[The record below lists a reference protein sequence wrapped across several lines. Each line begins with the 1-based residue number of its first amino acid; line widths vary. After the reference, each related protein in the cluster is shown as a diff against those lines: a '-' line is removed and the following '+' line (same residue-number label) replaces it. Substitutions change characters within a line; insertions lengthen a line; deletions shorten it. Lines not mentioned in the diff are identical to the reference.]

1 MQDQTH
7 QPPHAHRLRT
17 GRHSCTGQI
26 YLITT
31 VTRDRDPLFSDL
43 YLGRAVVQALR
54 DARLSTRSLAFV
66 IMPDHLH
73 WLMQLREGYDL
84 SDVVHFVKSDSARMV
99 NRLRRGSGSVW
110 QKGFH
115 DRALRR
121 EELLQVH
128 ARYIVNN
135 PVRAGIV
142 DSPLRYSLWDSVWV

>member
-1 MQDQTH
+1 MAERTH
-7 QPPHAHRLRT
+7 ESPHAHHLRK
-17 GRHSCTGQI
+17 GRHTCAGQI

-31 VTRDRDPLFSDL
+31 VTRDREPLFSDL
-43 YLGRAVVQALR
+43 YRGRAVVQALR

-73 WLMQLREGYDL
+73 WLMQLREGYAL
-84 SDVVHFVKSDSARMV
+84 SDVVHFVKSDSARLV
-99 NRLRRGSGSVW
+99 NRLRKGWGSVW

-115 DRALRR
+115 DRAIRR

-142 DSPLRYSLWDSVWV
+142 DSPHRYSLWDSVWV